1 MKILSTKQYA
11 QRMNK
16 VTEADNEKTFEV
28 EYTVT
33 YKKNMKGTS
42 VGDVQNQI
50 KNNNAGNQVSI
61 RYAREIAPMTED
73 FGDEFL
79 GEPEN
84 IGLDDL
90 DIDMPKKEFAPDDDI
105 TPAPAGEDAAMV
117 GLLNSLVVDEL
128 NAVNSYNGAV
138 ETIRSMPQGMPGANA
153 AISVLSDIS
162 DEENSHIGEIQELLK
177 QFTPQANAVED
188 GKNEARGIINN
199 TPPSAPVTA
208 NDYALEIASDNFVV
222 DDDISF

>member
-1 MKILSTKQYA
+1 MKILSTKQYSR
-11 QRMNK
+11 RMNK

-42 VGDVQNQI
+42 AGDVQSKI
-50 KNNNAGNQVSI
+50 KNDNMGNQVSI
-61 RYAREIAPMTED
+61 RYTREVAPMTED

-84 IGLDDL
+84 IGLDEL
-90 DIDMPKKEFAPDDDI
+90 DIDTPKKEFVPDDDI
-105 TPAPAGEDAAMV
+105 TPAPEGEAAAMV
-117 GLLNSLVVDEL
+117 GLLNNLVVDEL

-138 ETIRSMPQGMPGANA
+138 ETIRTMPSDMPGANA

-199 TPPSAPVTA
+199 TPPSAPITA
-208 NDYALEIASDNFVV
+208 NDYALELASDNFVV